1 MEKIIVVIIFIA
13 TYVALG
19 IGKIHRVVVALSG
32 AALILLFHILN
43 FDEAFYSP
51 KFGVDYDVIV
61 LLLSMMI
68 IVNITKQTGIF
79 EWVAVKAVKASKAK
93 PYTLMILFVVITAVI
108 SAFLDNVTTVLFIAP
123 ITLFIS
129 ETMDLPAVPFLI
141 SEALASNIG
150 GTATLIGDPPNIMI
164 ASKAQLGFMDFINH
178 LTPVVI
184 IILIVY
190 ILTLKL
196 MFSHS
201 FKYNEKKAKKILE
214 MDEKKAIKDPK
225 LLKKALI
232 VLFGVVIGFF
242 IHGMLGLEPAVVAL
256 IGATLMLGISDTNI
270 HEMLEKIEWT
280 TLFFFG
286 GLFIIVGSMVKV
298 GIIQYLSQKVL
309 DLTHAQ
315 SFLTSTVILWF
326 SAFVSA
332 FVDNIPYVAT
342 MNPLIANMAPTLAG
356 NPALDPSSLAALHS
370 HLVLPIWIA
379 LSLGGCL
386 GGNGTLV
393 GATANVV
400 VSGISE
406 KAGHKITFGEFIKYG
421 MPIMIESVAIG
432 FLYIW
437 LRYYVLKIF

>member
-1 MEKIIVVIIFIA
+1 MENLIVIIIFIA
-13 TYVALG
+13 TYIALG
-19 IGKIHRVVVALSG
+19 MGKVHRVVVALSG
-32 AALILLFHILN
+32 ATLILLVHILD
-43 FDEAFYSP
+43 FKEAFYSP
-51 KFGVDYDVIV
+51 EYGVDWDVII
-61 LLLSMMI
+61 LLMSMMI
-68 IVNITKQTGIF
+68 VVNITKQTGIF
-79 EWVAVKAVKASKAK
+79 EWIAVKAVKLSKAK
-93 PYTLMILFVVITAVI
+93 PYTLMILFTIVTAVV

-129 ETMDLPAVPFLI
+129 DAMELPAVPFLI

-164 ASKAQLGFMDFINH
+164 ASKAKLGFLDFINH
-178 LTPVVI
+178 LTPAVI

-201 FKYNEKKAKKILE
+201 FKYNEEKAKKILK
-214 MDEKKAIKDPK
+214 MDEKKAIKDPS
-225 LLKKALI
+225 LLKKTLVVLI
-232 VLFGVVIGFF
+232 GVIFGFF
-242 IHGMLGLEPAVVAL
+242 IHGALGLEPAIVAL
-256 IGATLMLGISDTNI
+256 TGATLMLGISKTNI
-270 HEMLEKIEWT
+270 HEMLERIEWT

-298 GIIQYLSQKVL
+298 GIIQALSEKVL
-309 DLTHAQ
+309 DLTRGH
-315 SFLTSTVILWF
+315 SFLTSGVILWF
-326 SAFVSA
+326 SAFTSA

-342 MNPLIANMAPTLAG
+342 MNPLIVHMAPTISG
-356 NPALDPSSLAALHS
+356 MPSASPTSLAVLHS
-370 HLVLPIWIA
+370 HAVLPIWIA

-406 KAGHKITFGEFIKYG
+406 KHGHKISFGEFFKYG

-437 LRYYVLKIF
+437 VRYYILKIF

>member
-1 MEKIIVVIIFIA
+1 MENIIVVIIFIS
-13 TYVALG
+13 TYIALG
-19 IGKIHRVVVALSG
+19 IGKIHRVVIALSG
-32 AALILLFHILN
+32 ATLILLFHILN
-43 FDEAFYSP
+43 FENAFYSTEY
-51 KFGVDYDVIV
+51 GIDWDVII
-61 LLLSMMI
+61 LLMSMMI

-79 EWVAVKAVKASKAK
+79 EWIAVKAVKLSKAK
-93 PYTLMILFVVITAVI
+93 PYALMVLFVLVTAVI

-129 ETMDLPAVPFLI
+129 DAMELPAVPFLI

-164 ASKAQLGFMDFINH
+164 ASKAKLGFIDFINH
-178 LTPVVI
+178 LTPAVI
-184 IILIVY
+184 IILLVY
-190 ILTLKL
+190 ILTLKI

-201 FKYNEKKAKKILE
+201 FRYNEEKAKKILK
-214 MDEKKAIKDPK
+214 MDEKKAIKDPV
-225 LLKKALI
+225 LLKKVLI
-232 VLFGVVIGFF
+232 VLTGVIFGFF
-242 IHGMLGLEPAVVAL
+242 IHGALGLEPAIVAL
-256 IGATLMLGISDTNI
+256 TGATLMLGISKTNI
-270 HEMLEKIEWT
+270 HEMLERIEWT

-298 GIIQYLSQKVL
+298 GIIQILSQKVL
-309 DLTHAQ
+309 DLTGGH
-315 SFLTSTVILWF
+315 SFLTSGVILWF
-326 SAFVSA
+326 SAFTSA

-342 MNPLIANMAPTLAG
+342 MNPLIAHMAPVISG
-356 NPALDPSSLAALHS
+356 MPSASPTSLAVLHS
-370 HLVLPIWIA
+370 PAVLPIWIA

-406 KAGHKITFGEFIKYG
+406 KHGHKISFGEFFRYG
-421 MPIMIESVAIG
+421 MPIMIESVVIG

-437 LRYYVLKIF
+437 IRYYMLKIF